1 MRIAFVSVFV
11 LCAAPAVA
19 QGAQPLDKVY
29 ACARMADSAARLA
42 CYDAAVAGL
51 KKAQSGGDV
60 AVVSRSQIQKAE
72 KDAFGLQRPALAELV
87 EKPAPAAAA
96 AAAAA
101 APDAA
106 DIQSPDKV
114 MLAIK
119 QVSTG
124 SDGRYRIVMENG
136 QVWRQTDEVSLER
149 LKDPGLTAEIRK
161 AALGTFMMKIGNRK
175 AIRVKRVE

>member
-1 MRIAFVSVFV
+1 MRVAFVCV
-11 LCAAPAVA
+11 LAVCAAPAIA

-29 ACARMADSAARLA
+29 ACAAMADGAARLA

-60 AVVSRSQIQKAE
+60 AVVSRDQIQKAE

-87 EKPAPAAAA
+87 EKPAPAAVTTGPKATNV
-96 AAAAA
+96 
-101 APDAA
+101 
-106 DIQSPDKV
+106 QSPDQV
-114 MLAIK
+114 TLAIK
-119 QVSTG
+119 DVSTG
-124 SDGRYRIVMENG
+124 ADGRYRFVMENG

>member
-1 MRIAFVSVFV
+1 MRIVFVSVLA
-11 LCAAPAVA
+11 LCAAPAFG
-19 QGAQPLDKVY
+19 QGTQPLEKVY
-29 ACARMADSAARLA
+29 ACAAMADSAARLA
-42 CYDAAVAGL
+42 CYDTAVAGL

-60 AVVSRSQIQKAE
+60 AVVSRDQIQKAE

-87 EKPAPAAAA
+87 EKPASAAAA
-96 AAAAA
+96 IG
-101 APDAA
+101 PKAA
-106 DIQSPDKV
+106 DVQSPDKV
-114 MLAIK
+114 TLAIK

-124 SDGRYRIVMENG
+124 ADGRYRFVMENG

-149 LKDPGLTAEIRK
+149 LKDPGLTAEINK